1 MTGGRNEEGRGL
13 QEHYFIPFTTAF
25 GDKQADGRYDMRPSR
40 IKYYVHKIPHLMFTF
55 TS

>member
-1 MTGGRNEEGRGL
+1 MKKDVVYKNTTSL
-13 QEHYFIPFTTAF
+13 HSHTAF